1 MTLDSIFNDEW
12 PDDHRSGV
20 IAVVGRPNV
29 GKSTL
34 INAIIGQ
41 KIAIATPKPQ
51 TTRRNQLGIYTED
64 SGQILFTD
72 TPGLHKPR
80 NALGDYMITVASQ
93 ALEDADVIVWILDVS
108 EAPHKA
114 DNYIAATIKEKAK
127 DTPIVLV
134 LNKIDLVPK
143 KDNFTAYTSLID
155 HTAAY
160 PVSAAKDSGIS
171 ALKTALIAMMP
182 QGPRYYPADQVS
194 DLNVRFMVAEVVRE
208 KVILNTDKEIPHA
221 VAVEVT
227 DYKDK
232 DTRTDIYAAIY
243 VERNSQKAIVVGK
256 GGSMIKKVGIEARR
270 EIEQMIGQQVFLD
283 LRVKVLKNWRSNES
297 FMRRVGYRMPKADED

>member
-12 PDDHRSGV
+12 SDDHRSGG

-41 KIAIATPKPQ
+41 KVAIATPKPQ
-51 TTRRNQLGIYTED
+51 TTRRNQLGIYTEE

-80 NALGDYMITVASQ
+80 NALGDYMMTVASQ

-108 EAPHKA
+108 EAPHKS
-114 DNYIAATIKEKAK
+114 DNYIATTIQEKAK
-127 DTPIVLV
+127 DTPVILV
-134 LNKIDLVPK
+134 LNKIDLVLK
-143 KDNFTAYTSLID
+143 KDNFSAYTSLID

-160 PVSAAKDSGIS
+160 RVSAAKGDGIS
-171 ALKTALIAMMP
+171 DLTQALIALMP
-182 QGPRYYPADQVS
+182 QGPRYYPVDQVS
-194 DLNVRFMVAEVVRE
+194 DLTMRFMVAEVIRE
-208 KVILNTDKEIPHA
+208 KVILNTEHEIPHA

-232 DTRTDIYAAIY
+232 ETRTDIYAVIY
-243 VERNSQKAIVVGK
+243 VERNSQKGIVIGK
-256 GGSMIKKVGIEARR
+256 SGSMIKKIGIEARQ
-270 EIEQMIGQQVFLD
+270 EIEPMVERQVFLD
-283 LRVKVLKNWRSNES
+283 LRVKVLKNWRSNET
-297 FMRRVGYRMPKADED
+297 FMRRVGYRMPKNDVD